1 MIDLGMRIKRL
12 REMRNM
18 NQAALA
24 SRAGITKSSVSA
36 YENGTRLPSYDVL
49 VRLAEIFH
57 VSTDYLLGREKL
69 HTIDAQGLSPEQIDE
84 IQRVVTVY
92 QQYNR
97 LNQQQKGQE

>member
-12 REMRNM
+12 REMKNM

-57 VSTDYLLGREKL
+57 VSTDYLLGREK
-69 HTIDAQGLSPEQIDE
+69 
-84 IQRVVTVY
+84 RCV
-92 QQYNR
+92 
-97 LNQQQKGQE
+97 